1 MAKKAVKAKIKE
13 AGENGPGKGKLSQK
27 VLWLASIFLI
37 FIALAVAFLLLSQFG
52 FNPVEETEQTPITGH
67 LVEFYG
73 RECPHCTKMVPIV
86 SEVESELNVTFS
98 KLEVW
103 HNSGND
109 KVFNNHSA
117 DIVPQCGDLGVP
129 TFYSTKTKKALCGEV
144 DKNVLLAFARE
155 N

>member
-1 MAKKAVKAKIKE
+1 MAKKTVKAKIKK
-13 AGENGPGKGKLSQK
+13 AGENGPGKDRLSTK
-27 VLWLASIFLI
+27 ALWLVSIFSI
-37 FIALAVAFLLLSQFG
+37 FIALAVSFLLLSPLG
-52 FNPVEETEQTPITGH
+52 FNKYDETEQTPITSH
-67 LVEFYG
+67 LLEFYG
-73 RECPHCTKMVPIV
+73 RECPHCTRMAPAV

-109 KVFNNHSA
+109 KFFNDNSA
-117 DIVPQCGDLGVP
+117 DIVPQCGGLGVP

-144 DKNVLLAFARE
+144 EKSVLAAFARE